1 MRLLTESKRVTSLLI
16 GLASPKYSIYS
27 NLKLSSDLRKVCD
40 MVRGWGE
47 GWPPLLHDK
56 VEKNFLE
63 THSLRICSSLV
74 TLSFFST
81 SSWALALDCKW
92 RRFISELRK
101 QTENYRQSKLIK
113 YQRCTKYNKTKH
125 LKLSVFKWFPFRVR
139 FSVTGLVFW
148 L

>member
-1 MRLLTESKRVTSLLI
+1 MRLLTEIQGVTSLLK
-16 GLASPKYSIYS
+16 GLALPKFSNYS

-47 GWPPLLHDK
+47 GWPPLLHNK

-63 THSLRICSSLV
+63 TYSLRICSSLV

-101 QTENYRQSKLIK
+101 QTENQSKLIK
-113 YQRCTKYNKTKH
+113 YQRCTKYIYPIN
-125 LKLSVFKWFPFRVR
+125 LSVFKWFPFRVR